1 MWSVRY
7 QAPVGGKDRAR
18 EVIPLLDVHRVRGVG
33 QGGAHLLGNAHEQV
47 VEHLEHYWIGIGAH
61 RFARRTGDDPAQD
74 TVATF
79 GDLGLPPRLDHDR
92 ADLLGDDRRP
102 EDWLSGTQLVAPE
115 HRRLL
120 HLTTGVDADHIDRSR
135 IGVCDG
141 GRPRAVVV
149 LFLAASNPFHR
160 HTLDHQI
167 SAWSDVTE
175 PLLMHALEALDHG

>member
-102 EDWLSGTQLVAPE
+102 EDWLSGTQLIAPE

-135 IGVCDG
+135 IGFCGG

-167 SAWSDVTE
+167 SARCYVAET
-175 PLLMHALEALDHG
+175 LLVHSLEAFDHG